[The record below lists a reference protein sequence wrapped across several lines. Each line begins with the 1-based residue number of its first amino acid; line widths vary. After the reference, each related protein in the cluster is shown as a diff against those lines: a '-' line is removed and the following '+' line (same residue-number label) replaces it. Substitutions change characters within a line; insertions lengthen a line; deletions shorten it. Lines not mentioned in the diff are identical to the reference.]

1 MAGIGVKLN
10 KIFQKN
16 TITSDII
23 GFGYSTVVTI
33 APMLVVIA
41 DILLMRYFL
50 GFSDVLYSTRM
61 LFACTVLY
69 IFIFGLL
76 SASPFNAVLSKYI
89 SDVIYDERYED
100 ILPCYYVG
108 LVMNISLS
116 CLIGIPFC
124 IWEYVVGHIDIFY
137 VFTGFC
143 GYISLVIVF
152 YSMIYL
158 SICKDY
164 QRISLFFGIGMV
176 WAFLQSL
183 FLYHICGWPAA
194 ESMLLS
200 LTTGFFIIACLETA
214 LIKRYF
220 VINSNRYRPVLR
232 YFKKY
237 WQLVLT
243 NFFYILGL
251 YIHNFVFWTTD
262 LKMTVANSF
271 VCAPSY
277 DMATCIAMFT
287 NISASVIFISRVE
300 MHFHE
305 RYRDYSEAVIG
316 GKGADIETAK
326 KRMFGQLSNELMNL
340 VRIQFII
347 SVILY
352 LLCVVILPQIG
363 YAGRIMRIYPCV
375 CAGYFILFLMYS
387 AIIFLY
393 YYNDTKGSLATAF
406 CFCIVTFAGSIIA
419 SYLSDIWYG
428 IGVVAGSFVGFAI
441 AYRRLQWIEKNIDAH
456 VFCRSFILPKRKSMR
471 PSDMV
476 YKKELK

>member
-305 RYRDYSEAVIG
+305 
-316 GKGADIETAK
+316 
-326 KRMFGQLSNELMNL
+326 M
-340 VRIQFII
+340 
-347 SVILY
+347 
-352 LLCVVILPQIG
+352 
-363 YAGRIMRIYPCV
+363 
-375 CAGYFILFLMYS
+375 
-387 AIIFLY
+387 
-393 YYNDTKGSLATAF
+393 
-406 CFCIVTFAGSIIA
+406 
-419 SYLSDIWYG
+419 
-428 IGVVAGSFVGFAI
+428 
-441 AYRRLQWIEKNIDAH
+441 
-456 VFCRSFILPKRKSMR
+456 
-471 PSDMV
+471 
-476 YKKELK
+476 

>member
-164 QRISLFFGIGMV
+164 QRISLFFRNRHGM
-176 WAFLQSL
+176 
-183 FLYHICGWPAA
+183 G
-194 ESMLLS
+194 
-200 LTTGFFIIACLETA
+200 
-214 LIKRYF
+214 
-220 VINSNRYRPVLR
+220 
-232 YFKKY
+232 
-237 WQLVLT
+237 
-243 NFFYILGL
+243 
-251 YIHNFVFWTTD
+251 VF
-262 LKMTVANSF
+262 A
-271 VCAPSY
+271 
-277 DMATCIAMFT
+277 
-287 NISASVIFISRVE
+287 
-300 MHFHE
+300 
-305 RYRDYSEAVIG
+305 
-316 GKGADIETAK
+316 
-326 KRMFGQLSNELMNL
+326 
-340 VRIQFII
+340 
-347 SVILY
+347 
-352 LLCVVILPQIG
+352 VVIPLSYMWMAG
-363 YAGRIMRIYPCV
+363 GRKYAFVSDNRI
-375 CAGYFILFLMYS
+375 F
-387 AIIFLY
+387 Y
-393 YYNDTKGSLATAF
+393 YRMSGDG
-406 CFCIVTFAGSIIA
+406 
-419 SYLSDIWYG
+419 
-428 IGVVAGSFVGFAI
+428 
-441 AYRRLQWIEKNIDAH
+441 AY
-456 VFCRSFILPKRKSMR
+456 
-471 PSDMV
+471 
-476 YKKELK
+476 

>member
-1 MAGIGVKLN
+1 
-10 KIFQKN
+10 
-16 TITSDII
+16 
-23 GFGYSTVVTI
+23 
-33 APMLVVIA
+33 
-41 DILLMRYFL
+41 
-50 GFSDVLYSTRM
+50 
-61 LFACTVLY
+61 
-69 IFIFGLL
+69 
-76 SASPFNAVLSKYI
+76 
-89 SDVIYDERYED
+89 
-100 ILPCYYVG
+100 
-108 LVMNISLS
+108 
-116 CLIGIPFC
+116 
-124 IWEYVVGHIDIFY
+124 
-137 VFTGFC
+137 
-143 GYISLVIVF
+143 
-152 YSMIYL
+152 
-158 SICKDY
+158 
-164 QRISLFFGIGMV
+164 MV

-352 LLCVVILPQIG
+352 L
-363 YAGRIMRIYPCV
+363 
-375 CAGYFILFLMYS
+375 
-387 AIIFLY
+387 
-393 YYNDTKGSLATAF
+393 SL
-406 CFCIVTFAGSIIA
+406 IHI
-419 SYLSDIWYG
+419 
-428 IGVVAGSFVGFAI
+428 
-441 AYRRLQWIEKNIDAH
+441 
-456 VFCRSFILPKRKSMR
+456 
-471 PSDMV
+471 
-476 YKKELK
+476 

>member
-200 LTTGFFIIACLETA
+200 LT
-214 LIKRYF
+214 
-220 VINSNRYRPVLR
+220 
-232 YFKKY
+232 
-237 WQLVLT
+237 
-243 NFFYILGL
+243 IL
-251 YIHNFVFWTTD
+251 
-262 LKMTVANSF
+262 A
-271 VCAPSY
+271 
-277 DMATCIAMFT
+277 
-287 NISASVIFISRVE
+287 
-300 MHFHE
+300 
-305 RYRDYSEAVIG
+305 
-316 GKGADIETAK
+316 
-326 KRMFGQLSNELMNL
+326 
-340 VRIQFII
+340 
-347 SVILY
+347 
-352 LLCVVILPQIG
+352 
-363 YAGRIMRIYPCV
+363 
-375 CAGYFILFLMYS
+375 
-387 AIIFLY
+387 
-393 YYNDTKGSLATAF
+393 
-406 CFCIVTFAGSIIA
+406 
-419 SYLSDIWYG
+419 
-428 IGVVAGSFVGFAI
+428 
-441 AYRRLQWIEKNIDAH
+441 
-456 VFCRSFILPKRKSMR
+456 
-471 PSDMV
+471 
-476 YKKELK
+476 